1 MFLTKILHHQSSA
14 LLPTMNDVIFV
25 QAMTWIERQ
34 TELNWRF
41 RHIYSLVPWSKKP
54 ITHWFG
60 IAETCSAE
68 VGQNENRTNKI
79 ESGAICFLGVFVAA
93 SIASVAGYFLLT
105 TLILQ
110 MGSHWPGQWARFQGD
125 DSHEVDVEVKITGCD
140 VTTVDRISSRRVC
153 DATLSGPKKNPF
165 QFVFFLEAL
174 VNHPRDVIPPFTHA
188 MMKKAWVRRC
198 LKRSMGYAFG
208 PRLRNEWRQLWLKW
222 KMQRMP
228 SLSWRC
234 LRIRENHVHW
244 YKQIPVAAWT
254 FGILRIQAKAAE
266 APNQEEM
273 EREMKE
279 AAAFDCGWT
288 LLAVDGISYGV
299 LPSWH
304 RYSWHWS
311 SCSTASSDSVVSFR
325 QRHAKRRRRKLT
337 SKRWRISRP
346 LVNSPVIQ
354 HV

>member
-1 MFLTKILHHQSSA
+1 
-14 LLPTMNDVIFV
+14 
-25 QAMTWIERQ
+25 
-34 TELNWRF
+34 
-41 RHIYSLVPWSKKP
+41 
-54 ITHWFG
+54 
-60 IAETCSAE
+60 
-68 VGQNENRTNKI
+68 
-79 ESGAICFLGVFVAA
+79 
-93 SIASVAGYFLLT
+93 
-105 TLILQ
+105 
-110 MGSHWPGQWARFQGD
+110 MGSHWPGQWARFPGD

-153 DATLSGPKKNPF
+153 EATLSGPKKNPF
-165 QFVFFLEAL
+165 QFVFFIEAL

-234 LRIRENHVHW
+234 LRIRKTMSTGTNKYLLLLGLLGSYGWLCISGV
-244 YKQIPVAAWT
+244 
-254 FGILRIQAKAAE
+254 QAKAAA

-311 SCSTASSDSVVSFR
+311 SCSTGSS
-325 QRHAKRRRRKLT
+325 AE
-337 SKRWRISRP
+337 
-346 LVNSPVIQ
+346 
-354 HV
+354 